1 MLNPVK
7 YKVIIVFFPALLS
20 IPNTG
25 NIIDNDTIVI
35 KKPTVTLIRLSIS
48 DCFLF
53 CTFFNLNL

>member
-7 YKVIIVFFPALLS
+7 YNVIIVFFPVLLS

-25 NIIDNDTIVI
+25 NIIDNETIVI
-35 KKPTVTLIRLSIS
+35 KNPIVTLIRLSIN

-53 CTFFNLNL
+53 CTFLS